1 MVNEAAGSNRISVFL
16 FQTAWPG
23 LAVGVC
29 ELDSL
34 PHHLTLRGLLT
45 NVGISQIIVFHCFGL
60 YWQRPKTQ
68 NNHASHN
75 DVLVNDGP
83 HI

>member
-1 MVNEAAGSNRISVFL
+1 MVNEAAGSNRTSIFL

-34 PHHLTLRGLLT
+34 PHQLTLRGLQT
-45 NVGISQIIVFHCFGL
+45 DVGISQIIVFHFFGL
-60 YWQRPKTQ
+60 
-68 NNHASHN
+68 
-75 DVLVNDGP
+75 
-83 HI
+83 

>member
-1 MVNEAAGSNRISVFL
+1 VPCSLVDIYQHFRGICYLSQCVYMVNEAAGSNRISVFL

-60 YWQRPKTQ
+60 Y
-68 NNHASHN
+68 
-75 DVLVNDGP
+75 
-83 HI
+83 